1 MSTKEQ
7 KDKNYDCYIIKDV
20 GQKRGLVAVKIND
33 EEILLTTSS
42 YADHFLY
49 PNKKLTR
56 DEYLNLLGEEKLI
69 KAKKYLST
77 VLSRN
82 RYTIQEVKNKVRSKF
97 YLDDKKIEALLKE
110 YIESGILDDTSY
122 AFDFIESGQLK
133 GFSFDYLKYK
143 LKQKG
148 IADEIFNKDDI
159 LKLRTNDYD
168 SLLNLIIKLNG
179 KNANTPLKSRKE
191 KMINYC
197 LQHGYSYEQVKSCMD
212 EFYSSDLFDLNSN
225 IESEKILMN
234 KKIVEFYNSLKNKGY
249 SDKELKNKLVTKL
262 INKGFKYSD
271 IIQEIEKENLL
282 HD

>member
-1 MSTKEQ
+1 MSTIEQ
-7 KDKNYDCYIIKDV
+7 KDKNYDGYIIKDV
-20 GQKRGLVAVKIND
+20 VKKRGLVAVKIND

-42 YADHFLY
+42 YADRFLY

-56 DEYLNLLGEEKLI
+56 EEYLNLLGEEKLI
-69 KAKKYLST
+69 KTNKYLST
-77 VLSRN
+77 ILSRN
-82 RYTIQEVKNKVRSKF
+82 RYTIQEVKNKVKDKF
-97 YLDDKKIEALLKE
+97 NLDDKKIEALLKE

-133 GFSFDYLKYK
+133 GYSFDYLKYK

-159 LKLRTNDYD
+159 FKLKTNDYD
-168 SLLNLIIKLNG
+168 SLLNLIVKLNE
-179 KNANTPLKSRKE
+179 KYANTSLKSRKE

-197 LQHGYSYEQVKSCMD
+197 LQHGYYYEQVKSCMD
-212 EFYSSDLFDLNSN
+212 EFYSSDLFDLKSN
-225 IESEKILMN
+225 IESEKIFLN

-249 SDKELKNKLVTKL
+249 SDKELKNKIITKL

-282 HD
+282 ND